1 MDRSCLPARMSAP
14 AATSDVRLRLP
25 ANRTYGKSRD
35 NSGFTLVELVMVILL
50 LGIMATFTSQFIGIG
65 TQIYGDASSRE
76 QLMSDARFAMER
88 LNREL
93 HDAVPG
99 SERIEDQDGNWLDQ
113 GPCLRFWPI
122 STSSRYLALNRAMSG
137 STTTLELVMATPA
150 SAANP
155 MDVDATAVKKDDQL
169 IVFPVPDKNA
179 GSLTAGCDYGR
190 CVAKVTDVL
199 TPVSGA
205 QTIRYASTENLAGL
219 SPGSRVYFANQQVRY
234 CVSGGALYRTSAGIS
249 AAGSTL
255 PLGVLMAESLRPG
268 NVFYRETAA
277 STFNA
282 AGGFGMRFVFER
294 KGESVTF
301 NHKIE
306 MQNVP

>member
-1 MDRSCLPARMSAP
+1 M
-14 AATSDVRLRLP
+14 
-25 ANRTYGKSRD
+25 GKSVPTQNFGVVLRRLST
-35 NSGFTLVELVMVILL
+35 NLPRTQGFTLVELVMVILL

-93 HDAVPG
+93 RDAVPG
-99 SERIEDQDGNWLDQ
+99 SERIETTGGTWDDTGA
-113 GPCLRFWPI
+113 CLRFWPI
-122 STSSRYLALNRAMSG
+122 STSSRYLALNRAISG
-137 STTTLELVMATPA
+137 STATLELVMATPA

-155 MDVDATAVKKDDQL
+155 LDVDATAVKKDDQL
-169 IVFPVPDKNA
+169 IVFPVPDKKV

-205 QTIRYASTENLAGL
+205 QTIRYTSAESLAGL

-234 CVSGGALYRTSAGIS
+234 CVE
-249 AAGSTL
+249 GSTITRSSGRIVDKDEDL
-255 PLGVLMAESLRPG
+255 NSVLMADSLRIG
-268 NVFYRETAA
+268 TFYRETSA
-277 STFNA
+277 FNA
-282 AGGFGMRFVFER
+282 EGEFGMRFVFER

-306 MQNVP
+306 VFNVP

>member
-1 MDRSCLPARMSAP
+1 MDRLCDRVRVSDPA
-14 AATSDVRLRLP
+14 SDVRLRRQT
-25 ANRTYGKSRD
+25 NRTCARLGRAR
-35 NSGFTLVELVMVILL
+35 GFTLVELVMVILL

-65 TQIYGDASSRE
+65 SQIYGDASSRE

-88 LNREL
+88 LNREVR
-93 HDAVPG
+93 DAVPG
-99 SERIEDQDGNWLDQ
+99 SERIETTDGVWVDA
-113 GPCLRFWPI
+113 GPCLSFWPI
-122 STSSRYLALNRAMSG
+122 STSSRYITLNRAISG
-137 STTTLELVMATPA
+137 SSATLELVMATPA

-155 MDVDATAVKKDDQL
+155 LNLDANAVTEGDL
-169 IVFPVPDKNA
+169 MIVFPVPDKNA

-205 QTIRYASTENLAGL
+205 QTIRYTSAESLAGL

-234 CVSGGALYRTSAGIS
+234 CVE
-249 AAGSTL
+249 GSTL
-255 PLGVLMAESLRPG
+255 TRTTAPIGASLPAQGVLMADSLRIG
-268 NVFYRETAA
+268 AFYRETSA
-277 STFNA
+277 FNA
-282 AGGFGMRFVFER
+282 EGEFGMRFVFER

-306 MQNVP
+306 VLNVP

>member
-1 MDRSCLPARMSAP
+1 MDRSCLPARISAP

-25 ANRTYGKSRD
+25 ANRAYGKPRG

-122 STSSRYLALNRAMSG
+122 SNSGRYLALNRPASG
-137 STTTLELVMATPA
+137 SSSSLELVMVAP
-150 SAANP
+150 P
-155 MDVDATAVKKDDQL
+155 VAVEQHKDWL
-169 IVFPVPDKNA
+169 VVFPQPVSSGTQSIRDR
-179 GSLTAGCDYGR
+179 CDYGR
-190 CVAKVTDVL
+190 CVAQVEAVG
-199 TPVSGA
+199 PVISGA
-205 QTIRYASTENLAGL
+205 QSIGYSGAQLDGT
-219 SPGSRVYFANQQVRY
+219 SPGMRAYFAREQVRY

-282 AGGFGMRFVFER
+282 AGGFGMSFVFER

-306 MQNVP
+306 VFNVP